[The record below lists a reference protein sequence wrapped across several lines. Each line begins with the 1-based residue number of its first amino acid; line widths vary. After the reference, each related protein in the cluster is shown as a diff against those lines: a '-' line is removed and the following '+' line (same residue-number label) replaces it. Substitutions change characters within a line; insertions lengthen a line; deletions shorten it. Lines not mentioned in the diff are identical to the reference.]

1 MLTNQSSWTDCEQ
14 ILHLGCGISVIKAQ
28 TSLPQNVLSSE
39 ERGETVL
46 IIHYG
51 QVYEVVHVHEPGS
64 VILAGKGDNCYAVIL
79 PWVFKGKK

>member
-51 QVYEVVHVHEPGS
+51 QVY
-64 VILAGKGDNCYAVIL
+64 
-79 PWVFKGKK
+79 